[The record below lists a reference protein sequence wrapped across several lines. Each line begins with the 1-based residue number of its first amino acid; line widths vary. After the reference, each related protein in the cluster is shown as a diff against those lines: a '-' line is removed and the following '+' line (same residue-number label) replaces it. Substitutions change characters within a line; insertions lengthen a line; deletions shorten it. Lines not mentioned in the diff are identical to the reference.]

1 MKESLT
7 LAEKVL
13 LAALKCADG
22 AVDKSFTAE
31 ALSVQAWKM
40 DTNAFGLRGYENQY
54 PDSNK
59 LFKSID
65 SKGGLVA
72 KALIAKIGDRTFK
85 LTAAGIAQASSLQPA
100 NEDFRKPDRGL
111 AAEVNKMISHPTFRE
126 WLSDSARPAKF
137 YGAGHFWGIAP
148 GTPPRVIRDR
158 VKNIEVTLN
167 TAIDYFNRNGTDVLC
182 GDRDQV
188 IAERGDIER
197 CIEFHDALKERFA
210 RELSLLSSN

>member
-13 LAALKCADG
+13 LAALKCGNGTA
-22 AVDKSFTAE
+22 DKSFTAE

-40 DTNAFGLRGYENQY
+40 DRNAFGLRGFENQY

-85 LTAAGIAQASSLQPA
+85 LTPAGVAQASSLQPA
-100 NEDFRKPDRGL
+100 DEDSRKPDRGL
-111 AAEVNKMISHPTFRE
+111 AAEVNKIISHPTFRE
-126 WLSDSARPAKF
+126 WLSDSAKPTKF
-137 YGAGHFWGIAP
+137 YGAGYFWGIAP

-158 VKNIEVTLN
+158 VKYIEVTLS
-167 TAIDYFNRNGTDVLC
+167 TAIDYLNRNGTAVLC

-188 IAERGDIER
+188 IAERRDIER
-197 CIEFHDALKERFA
+197 CVEFHDVLKKRIS
-210 RELSLLSSN
+210 RELSLLCSS